1 MSLSKNELNWLASFV
16 SKHEGKKVEVSIG
29 NIREI
34 LRILESESFLSVN
47 EIEVAHYL
55 DVQLRAEKIV
65 KKRKKVGCVV
75 RQGRKTSKK

>member
-1 MSLSKNELNWLASFV
+1 MSLTKNELNWLASFV
-16 SKHEGKKVEVSIG
+16 SKHEGKKVQVSIG

-34 LRILESESFLSVN
+34 LRILQSESFLNIN
-47 EIEVAHYL
+47 EVEVAHYL
-55 DVQLRAEKIV
+55 ASLSKPKKL